1 MSSPAFIGEAKKHS
15 QKQIA
20 KLDDQ
25 LDRLTVG
32 YLDAGAFTAVEFRKR
47 KEEALN
53 RKRQQLDIITA
64 LERDDMERFE
74 PITRFIN
81 GSKQMKYAVQT
92 SNPHELRDKLEKVGS
107 NLTIRERKLHVEPRG
122 AWKLV
127 VDQGSFAQHKAE
139 TRLYPTEW
147 SRPGSNRQPPRCKRG
162 ALPIELRPRIL
173 YA

>member
-81 GSKQMKYAVQT
+81 K
-92 SNPHELRDKLEKVGS
+92 
-107 NLTIRERKLHVEPRG
+107 
-122 AWKLV
+122 
-127 VDQGSFAQHKAE
+127 
-139 TRLYPTEW
+139 
-147 SRPGSNRQPPRCKRG
+147 
-162 ALPIELRPRIL
+162 
-173 YA
+173 